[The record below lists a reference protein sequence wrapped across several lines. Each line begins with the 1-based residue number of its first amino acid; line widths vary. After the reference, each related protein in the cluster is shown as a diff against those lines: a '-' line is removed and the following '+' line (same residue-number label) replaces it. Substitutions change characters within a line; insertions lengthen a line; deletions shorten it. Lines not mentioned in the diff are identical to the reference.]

1 MPRDRFK
8 YEVCLSFA
16 EERRMYV
23 GQVAHG
29 LRSHGVRVFYD
40 EYEQTELWGSD
51 LYSYLDKVYREE
63 CRHCIVFVS
72 KEYAKKSW
80 ANHELRSA
88 QARELR
94 EKGYILPVRF
104 DDTPISGLPETVGY
118 IDLNR
123 KSPTKLVDIAV
134 EKLKNPPRRSCLSL
148 DFSEH
153 FGTEND
159 EDGIEKYQERRRSSL
174 EVEATF
180 GGRTVFRIRVL
191 L

>member
-1 MPRDRFK
+1 MLRDRFK

-23 GQVAHG
+23 GRVAY
-29 LRSHGVRVFYD
+29 RFKSHGVRVFYD
-40 EYEQTELWGSD
+40 EYERAELWGSD

-72 KEYAKKSW
+72 KEYAEKSW
-80 ANHELRSA
+80 TNHELRSA

-104 DDTPISGLPETVGY
+104 DDTPIPGLPETVGY

-123 KSPTKLVDIAV
+123 TSPTELVDLALR
-134 EKLKNPPRRSCLSL
+134 KLKIPL
-148 DFSEH
+148 
-153 FGTEND
+153 
-159 EDGIEKYQERRRSSL
+159 RRRLLDGVQS
-174 EVEATF
+174 F
-180 GGRTVFRIRVL
+180 GFRYCFEKPLVT
-191 L
+191 